1 MIRQLFSKA
10 GASHSGPAISWPQT
24 RVVEAL
30 KRRYDSVESIGEDDG
45 FVLYAVGDRGINFV
59 VALITAMKSEV
70 VEIGFLARF
79 VGFPVE
85 RAGVERLNRALHL
98 SVAGIEENGEL
109 YLLAGIEV
117 AGPFEEGTF
126 LLILEAWGRDLMLV
140 LNTLGGGASLAAAF
154 PIARSETARRY
165 AENRAPETEGGVMP
179 DLLKA
184 YLGDR
189 ASMSVCG
196 ECGGRGRR
204 GLIARSCEACGGSG
218 LVKTRGSMSP

>member
-1 MIRQLFSKA
+1 MIRHLFSKI
-10 GASHSGPAISWPQT
+10 GVSHSGPAISWPQA

-79 VGFPVE
+79 VGFPADRAAVE
-85 RAGVERLNRALHL
+85 RINRNLHV
-98 SVAGIEENGEL
+98 SVAGLEADGDL
-109 YLLAGIEV
+109 YLLAGIEA
-117 AGPFEEGTF
+117 AGAFDEGTF

-140 LNTLGGGASLAAAF
+140 LNVLGGGASLAAAF
-154 PIARSETARRY
+154 PIARSETARRH
-165 AENRAPETEGGVMP
+165 ATNIAPEAEEGVMP

-204 GLIARSCEACGGSG
+204 GLIARTCEACGGSG
-218 LVKTRGSMSP
+218 FVKTRGSMSP